1 MTSST
6 EMQRKLHSAYSDFVQ
21 TAERKR
27 HWSVYDD
34 IPWDA
39 IDGGQGNE
47 EKAILIETFCL
58 EELYVPDYCA
68 RGVELMRPWF
78 GLAWFQINWSAEE
91 AKHGLALREYLIRS
105 GLRSE
110 ADFDALWSEVFAK
123 PWSLPFSTA
132 REMSCYGA
140 IQEAA
145 TYAAYQAQKLVAAEA
160 GDAALEA
167 IFSHIS
173 RDEAAHAGFYR
184 TVIAIH
190 LDEDRVGTI
199 ADLAHV
205 LSHFRMPG
213 DERIPNYRQRLQEG
227 GGGISARSFLQR
239 AVLATLRS
247 LGLTRD
253 DLRGA
258 PPREQLRVAVA

>member
-6 EMQRKLHSAYSDFVQ
+6 EMQRKLYSAYSDFVQ

-39 IDGGQGNE
+39 IDGGQENE

-110 ADFDALWSEVFAK
+110 ADFDVLWSEVFAK

-173 RDEAAHAGFYR
+173 RDEAAHPRPGHSAGG
-184 TVIAIH
+184 AS
-190 LDEDRVGTI
+190 
-199 ADLAHV
+199 A
-205 LSHFRMPG
+205 PG
-213 DERIPNYRQRLQEG
+213 DAG
-227 GGGISARSFLQR
+227 AS
-239 AVLATLRS
+239 
-247 LGLTRD
+247 
-253 DLRGA
+253 RGA
-258 PPREQLRVAVA
+258 RRKWPESS